1 MRRDHR
7 RGAIQGLP
15 GRQSDIRIQRV
26 AVRVAGQSVR
36 KANAS
41 YAADI
46 GHERSGTQPAEAAA
60 PRPRASNLELASSR
74 SMRSATYNSRLNPN
88 SFLPKV
94 APWPVQEPSTWARM
108 LPGFA
113 FLG

>member
-15 GRQSDIRIQRV
+15 GRQSDVCIQRV
-26 AVRVAGQSVR
+26 AVRVADQSVP

-46 GHERSGTQPAEAAA
+46 GHERSGTQPAEASAS
-60 PRPRASNLELASSR
+60 RPRASILRPTPSR
-74 SMRSATYNSRLNPN
+74 SMRSATYDSGPNPD
-88 SFLPKV
+88 SFPLKV
-94 APWPVQEPSTWARM
+94 APWAMHEPSTWLA
-108 LPGFA
+108 GFA